1 MFIDTHSHMY
11 AEEFDLDRNEII
23 KKAIE
28 VGVKKIVLPN
38 CNSETVGVML
48 ALEKQFPENCFSM
61 MGLHPCYVKENV
73 EEELALVEK
82 LLNEKKFI
90 AVGEI
95 GLDFYWD
102 TSFKEEQINAFQF
115 QIDLAKKHKLPI
127 AIHTRNAMAET
138 IELIEKNKDENLRG
152 VFHCFSGT
160 LEDAKKIISLGF
172 YLGIG
177 GVITYKN
184 SGLQEILKEIDL
196 QHILL
201 ETDAPYLSPVPF
213 RGKRNESAYI
223 PFIAEKLSE
232 IKDCSL
238 NTIKEQTTE
247 NAISLFGII

>member
-1 MFIDTHSHMY
+1 MFIDTHSHLY
-11 AEEFDLDRNEII
+11 AEEFDVDRNEII
-23 KKAIE
+23 KKAID
-28 VGVKKIVLPN
+28 VGVKKILLPN
-38 CNSETVGVML
+38 CNSETIDAML

-73 EEELALVEK
+73 KDELALVEK
-82 LLNEKKFI
+82 LLSEKKFI

-102 TSFKEEQINAFQF
+102 TTFKKQQIDAFQF
-115 QIDLAKKHKLPI
+115 QIDLAKKYNLPI
-127 AIHTRNAMAET
+127 AIHTRNAMAKT

-160 LEDAKKIISLGF
+160 LDDAKKIISLGF

-184 SGLQEILKEIDL
+184 SGLQEILKKIDL
-196 QHILL
+196 KHIIL

-238 NTIKEQTTE
+238 NSIKEQTTK

>member
-28 VGVKKIVLPN
+28 VGVKKILLPN

>member
-1 MFIDTHSHMY
+1 MFIDTHSHLY
-11 AEEFDLDRNEII
+11 AEEFDIDRNEII

-28 VGVKKIVLPN
+28 VGVKKILLPN

-223 PFIAEKLSE
+223 PLIAEKLSE

-238 NTIKEQTTE
+238 ITIKEQTTE